1 MRKHVLMYLA
11 IFGSVYAIA
20 LAISLLTELPFSNL
34 LGCLAL
40 ISYLCTVS
48 PSLAKAFF
56 PHWKRNKP
64 LNWLLRYRRYVGVS
78 SFSLALNHGV
88 LQMIKREL
96 NLLDPLTYVHYFQGF
111 SMLLIL
117 TLLAFTSSDESVK
130 SMKRNWKKLHGLT
143 YLIILILPWHILDK
157 MAGRWSL
164 LTPLAVLFSL
174 TFVALFLVRLCKER
188 FLSLT

>member
-88 LQMIKREL
+88 LQIIERDL
-96 NLLDPLTYVHYFQGF
+96 NLLDLSTYLHYSQGF

-117 TLLAFTSSDESVK
+117 TLLAFTSNDESVR
-130 SMKRNWKKLHGLT
+130 SLKRNWKQLHSLT

-157 MAGRWSL
+157 MDGHW
-164 LTPLAVLFSL
+164 TPSSFH
-174 TFVALFLVRLCKER
+174 
-188 FLSLT
+188 